1 MSLSSFRSSMHTH
14 VNHEACAVLEEQ
26 HWRVL
31 NCHCSVEDDVSPVLE
46 SLASLEHLS
55 LGFNEL
61 EGELTCGLLGPEKK
75 LHELDLAHNEI
86 EGSIPECLLSSS
98 ALQELYLANNAL
110 SGSLPRMLEDVPLT
124 TLSVSD
130 QASIVTFWMLILIL
144 LDISAR
150 SC

>member
-1 MSLSSFRSSMHTH
+1 M
-14 VNHEACAVLEEQ
+14 APA
-26 HWRVL
+26 
-31 NCHCSVEDDVSPVLE
+31 LE
-46 SLASLEHLS
+46 SLGSLEHLS

-124 TLSVSD
+124 TLSVAD
-130 QASIVTFWMLILIL
+130 QASTTIL
-144 LDISAR
+144 LNIDGCRFVHAAS
-150 SC
+150 SQHLLPL